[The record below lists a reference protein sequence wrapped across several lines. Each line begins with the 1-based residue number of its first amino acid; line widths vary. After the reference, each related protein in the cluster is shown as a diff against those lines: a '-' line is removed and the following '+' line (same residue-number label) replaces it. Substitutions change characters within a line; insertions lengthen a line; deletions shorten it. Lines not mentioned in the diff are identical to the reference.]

1 MPNKNILFVGKV
13 LHRFSTLP
21 STNEYLAKCLLSE
34 RPAEGTAIVADH
46 QTAGRG
52 QMGNTWDTEPGLNLT
67 LSVVL
72 YPVFLLA
79 RDQFDL
85 NQTIALAVRDAIASF
100 TEKSVQIK
108 WPNDIL
114 IGKRKICGILIQN
127 SLSGPNIQSSI
138 IGMGINVNQEQFP
151 GPLYRASSLCLETGR
166 KVDLNELMIT
176 LFSYL
181 ESWYLKLKQGY
192 IQEIHGAYLEHL
204 FRRGERQLYA
214 YPDGRQF
221 YGTIIGIDPYGKLM
235 VETGGQVKLFD
246 IKEITYTY

>member
-1 MPNKNILFVGKV
+1 MPNKNTLFVGKV
-13 LHRFSTLP
+13 LRRFSTLP

-34 RPAEGTAIVADH
+34 RPAEGTVIVADH

-67 LSVVL
+67 LSVIL
-72 YPVFLLA
+72 YPGFLLA

-85 NQTIALAVRDAIASF
+85 NQTIALAVRDAVASF
-100 TEKSVQIK
+100 TQKPVRIK

-138 IGMGINVNQEQFP
+138 IGMGINVNQKQFP
-151 GPLYRASSLCLETGR
+151 ASLSRASSLYLETGR
-166 KVDLNELMIT
+166 QVDLNELMAT
-176 LFSYL
+176 LFSFL
-181 ESWYLKLKQGY
+181 ESRYLQLKQGRAR
-192 IQEIHGAYLEHL
+192 EIHSAYLEHL

-214 YPDGRQF
+214 YPDGHQF
-221 YGTIIGIDPYGKLM
+221 YGTILGIDPYGKLK
-235 VETGGQVKLFD
+235 VETGGQEKLFD
-246 IKEITYTY
+246 IKEITYVY